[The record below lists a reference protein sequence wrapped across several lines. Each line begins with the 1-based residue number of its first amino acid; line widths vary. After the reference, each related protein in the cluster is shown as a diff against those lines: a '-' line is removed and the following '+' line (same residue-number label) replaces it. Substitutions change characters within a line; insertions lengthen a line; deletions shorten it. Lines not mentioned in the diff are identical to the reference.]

1 MMTDNDNNI
10 QEQPKHRSMEKM
22 SYAEKGR
29 FFAIR
34 NILNIIFIIL
44 AIVGMALFFYTS
56 REIGGIVLIIAVFIK
71 MVESVLR
78 ILH

>member
-1 MMTDNDNNI
+1 MITDNDNNI
-10 QEQPKHRSMEKM
+10 QEQRKHRSMKKM

-34 NILNIIFIIL
+34 NVLNTIFILL

-56 REIGGIVLIIAVFIK
+56 REIGGIVLIVAVFIK
-71 MVESVLR
+71 LSESVLR
-78 ILH
+78 IIH